1 MTVQQLHD
9 VQTILGSLNVD
20 DKTNDKAAQE
30 LSEETIFS
38 RTDRKMYYFVRE
50 AFSKI
55 SDSEGFCNRIKITS
69 EMLKGKVVI
78 DAHYHRDLE
87 IGDSFELTAPPK
99 YNLRTIQ
106 LEI

>member
-1 MTVQQLHD
+1 M
-9 VQTILGSLNVD
+9 NVD
-20 DKTNDKAAQE
+20 DKTNDRAAQE

-55 SDSEGFCNRIKITS
+55 SDSEGFCNTIKITS

-78 DAHYHRDLE
+78 DAHYHRDLK